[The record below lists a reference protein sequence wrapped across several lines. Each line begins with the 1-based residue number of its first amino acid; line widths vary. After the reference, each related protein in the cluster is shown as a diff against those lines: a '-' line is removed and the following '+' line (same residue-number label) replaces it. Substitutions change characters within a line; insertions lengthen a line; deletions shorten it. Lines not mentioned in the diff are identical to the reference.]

1 MKINLIS
8 FMIIFGLTFCLFDE
22 EIIMDKPIKGSALFF
37 RALNSDEFYISN
49 SLTNYIFNIRNG
61 QKRNFTGIIPLNST
75 IDEPFLLF
83 VNKIPSF
90 LIDAHSNNNYVKIL
104 DLNENIYK
112 EYTALKIQDKF
123 KRKFCKFNIEY
134 EDKFVIGVQDNKD
147 KFQIILINA
156 NGNEIFRSQELDIKG
171 SDDFYIFTNMYKDK
185 KYDNRAVVAIIF
197 YEDKFVMH
205 QWARTNNGWVYY
217 TTDSAISNQF
227 TKQKNVQMS
236 SNGIF
241 CGQENGDVNC
251 HIIKVNHQGG
261 FNTKIFNTQMLEN
274 CKSDFKLNILNS
286 ERYVVSC
293 LNKKNEFIIQLFSVK
308 LVRDF
313 DMKGKTLFKDNAKD
327 NYAYDVISGK
337 NNELVV
343 LKADLSKNKYFIET
357 FNFIK
362 NSQNQYVLCP
372 PGCQDCY
379 WKQKLGFIYGKT
391 TYYGDLTLNCS
402 LCKFNS
408 YFADNYADL
417 CFLKKDRP
425 KGYEFIEEY
434 NKFASCDYCCKT
446 NANDEVCNVCLQ
458 KEKYEYFLD
467 EPNNGRCV
475 QNCTG
480 KYAYIKIDQ
489 KACTNTCTKVPNCKT
504 FKAYLEMIAKADN
517 NASP

>member
-1 MKINLIS
+1 MKIKLIS
-8 FMIIFGLTFCLFDE
+8 FLIIFGLTFCLFDE

-83 VNKIPSF
+83 VNKKPSF
-90 LIDAHSNNNYVKIL
+90 LIDAHSINDYVKIY
-104 DLNENIYK
+104 DLNKNIYK
-112 EYTALKIQDKF
+112 EYTALKIQDGF
-123 KRKFCKFNIEY
+123 KRKFCKFNIEN
-134 EDKFVIGVQDNKD
+134 EDKFVIGVQDNND

-156 NGNEIFRSQELDIKG
+156 NGTEIFKSQMLDIKN
-171 SDDFYIFTNMYKDK
+171 SNDFFIFTNIYKDK
-185 KYDNRAVVAIIF
+185 KNDNKAIVAIIF
-197 YEDKFVMH
+197 YESKFEMH
-205 QWARTNNGWVYY
+205 QWAKTKTGWIFY
-217 TTDSAISNQF
+217 TTDSAKSNQF
-227 TKQKNVQMS
+227 VKQKNVQMS
-236 SNGIF
+236 TNGIF

-261 FNTKIFNTQMLEN
+261 FNTKTFNTQMLEK

-313 DMKGKTLFKDNAKD
+313 GTKGMTLFKDNEND
-327 NYAYDVISGK
+327 NYTYDVINGK
-337 NNELVV
+337 NNELVA
-343 LKADLSKNKYFIET
+343 LKVDLLKNKYFIET

-362 NSQNQYVLCP
+362 NAKNQYVLCP

-379 WKQKLGFIYGKT
+379 FKEKLGFKYGKT
-391 TYYGDLTLNCS
+391 TYNGEVTLNCS

-417 CFLKKDRP
+417 CFLKKERP
-425 KGYEFIEEY
+425 NGYEFIEEY
-434 NKFASCDYCCKT
+434 NKFSSCDYCCKT
-446 NANDEVCNVCLQ
+446 NKIDEVCDVCLQ

-480 KYAYIKIDQ
+480 TFGFIKIDQ
-489 KACTNTCTKVPNCKT
+489 KACTNSCTGVPNCKT
-504 FKAYLEMIAKADN
+504 FKTYLETIANTDN